1 MATLRVATDVTIW
14 HHWHGSRFFWMQWKM
29 DGDDSL
35 KHIIYILYILY
46 IYNISVRERDR
57 ERLRIH
63 IDLHVQTTLCDAG
76 LVCTTDEVR
85 PD

>member
-1 MATLRVATDVTIW
+1 MN
-14 HHWHGSRFFWMQWKM
+14 
-29 DGDDSL
+29 GDDSL
-35 KHIIYILYILY
+35 KHIIYIYIVY
-46 IYNISVRERDR
+46 IYISVRERDK